1 MPRVNAFSPFVTR
14 HVFAAPAILMAALG
28 VSNPLSAQSNEP
40 SVALVV
46 ESGTPLRVAL
56 DRRTV
61 VKRVGQQV
69 AATLIEP
76 VYAYDR
82 VVLPIGTKA
91 IGHIDTIESAG
102 KRSRLHAI
110 MSGDFTPPR
119 RVGLQFDRV
128 VLSDGRDMAIRTVTT
143 EGAENVVLRIA
154 GDTNKNSVASRARQ
168 EIARQ
173 AKEAASVITAPD
185 KSERFKDAAIRA
197 LPYHPI
203 FLRKGTVYTARL
215 LSALPFGSATPAL
228 RAPAGAAP
236 APESLLSARLATP
249 IASGTSPQGTRI
261 VAVLTRPVN
270 SADGRL
276 ILPAGARLTG
286 EVTFS
291 KGARRFRRHGQL
303 RFLFETIQPPDQTEQ
318 SLLASLYAVESRA
331 GDRVILD
338 EEGGATS
345 ASSKARLAAPALAAL
360 ALVGAMHGRL
370 DYDTDGAGPEM
381 QYGGVGSSTL
391 GGFLGA
397 GLFGI
402 GVNQLG
408 RPFTL
413 ATTSFGLARTLYA
426 TVFAKGREISFPVD
440 TAIQVQLA
448 PGPSKPPEHEEERP

>member
-1 MPRVNAFSPFVTR
+1 MLV
-14 HVFAAPAILMAALG
+14 AALG
-28 VSNPLSAQSNEP
+28 VSTPLSAQSNEP
-40 SVALVV
+40 SVPLVV
-46 ESGTPLRVAL
+46 ESGTPLRLAL
-56 DRRTV
+56 DRRTI
-61 VKRVGQQV
+61 VKRVGQEV

-102 KRSRLHAI
+102 GRSRLRAI
-110 MSGDFTPPR
+110 MRGDFTPPR
-119 RVGLQFDRV
+119 RVSLQFDRM
-128 VLSDGRDMAIRTVTT
+128 VLSDGREISIRTVTT
-143 EGAENVVLRIA
+143 EGAENVVLRVA

-173 AKEAASVITAPD
+173 AKEAALVITAPD

-197 LPYHPI
+197 LPYHPL
-203 FLRKGTVYTARL
+203 FLRKGTLYTARVQG
-215 LSALPFGSATPAL
+215 ALAFGSVTPAP
-228 RAPAGAAP
+228 RAPAGATP
-236 APESLLSARLATP
+236 APESLLRARLATP

-261 VAVLTRPVN
+261 VAVLTQPVY

-276 ILPAGARLTG
+276 ILPAGTGLAG

-303 RFLFETIQPPDQTEQ
+303 RFLFETIQAPDGTEQ
-318 SLLASLYAVESRA
+318 NLLASLYAVESKQSDGVR
-331 GDRVILD
+331 ID

-345 ASSKARLAAPALAAL
+345 TSSKARFAAPALAAL
-360 ALVGAMHGRL
+360 ALVGAAHGRL
-370 DYDTDGAGPEM
+370 DFDTDGAGPEM
-381 QYGGVGSSTL
+381 QYGGVASSTV

-402 GVNQLG
+402 GLNQLG

-413 ATTSFGLARTLYA
+413 ATASIGLARTLYS
-426 TVFAKGREISFPVD
+426 TVFAKGREISFPID

-448 PGPSKPPEHEEERP
+448 PGPSNPPEH